1 MTYCVAIAVQDGLV
15 FCSDSR
21 TNAGPDVLST
31 YSKMHIYDPGPDRT
45 ITLLSA
51 GNLATSQ
58 AIISQIE
65 NDIEDGAEESLGTC
79 RKMIDVANYVSRVS
93 REQQSR
99 ANDSTA
105 DADINTAVS
114 IIVGGQIKGAKS
126 TIYMVYSAGNF
137 ISISDETRY
146 LQIGESKYG
155 KPILDRI
162 LRADTSLEDAAR
174 CALVSMDSTMRAN
187 ATVGPPVE
195 VLVYE
200 NDTFES
206 DHYIKLTE
214 EDSYLTTLRKKWSEA
229 IQTAFAELPQFE
241 WERRSASLHAVS
253 EEPPPQDVVMDMLK
267 DWTKDR
273 GNNDQ
278 PK

>member
-1 MTYCVAIAVQDGLV
+1 MTYCVAIAAKDGLV

-21 TNAGPDVLST
+21 TNAGPDILST
-31 YSKMHIYDPGPDRT
+31 YSKMHTYNLGNDRM
-45 ITLLSA
+45 IVLLSA

-58 AIISQIE
+58 AVIAQIE
-65 NDIEDGAEESLGTC
+65 GDMEIEDAESLLSCG
-79 RKMIDVANYVSRVS
+79 KMVEIANYVSRVS
-93 REQQSR
+93 REQQS
-99 ANDSTA
+99 AASDSTA
-105 DADINTAVS
+105 ESDVDTSVS
-114 IIVGGQIKGAKS
+114 FIVGGQIDGSKPS
-126 TIYMVYSAGNF
+126 IYMIYSAGNF
-137 ISISDETRY
+137 ISVSEETPY

-162 LRADTSLEDAAR
+162 LNADTSLEDAAR

-214 EDSYLTTLRKKWSEA
+214 EDSYLGTLRRTWSAA
-229 IQTAFAELPQFE
+229 IKQAFLDLPQFE
-241 WERRSASLHAVS
+241 WEKRSASLQAVQ
-253 EEPPPQDVVMDMLK
+253 PFADVPVADERRR
-267 DWTKDR
+267 D
-273 GNNDQ
+273 
-278 PK
+278 

>member
-1 MTYCVAIAVQDGLV
+1 MTYCLAIAAKDGLV

-31 YSKMHIYDPGPDRT
+31 YSKMHIYDPGPDRM

-51 GNLATSQ
+51 GNLATTQS
-58 AIISQIE
+58 IIAQIE
-65 NDIEDGAEESLGTC
+65 SDVEDAEEESLATC

-93 REQQSR
+93 REQQAKAS
-99 ANDSTA
+99 DSTA
-105 DADINTAVS
+105 DADVDTSVS
-114 IIVGGQIKGAKS
+114 IIVGGQIAGSKPG
-126 TIYMVYSAGNF
+126 IYMIYAAGNF
-137 ISISDETRY
+137 ISISDETPY

-214 EDSYLTTLRKKWSEA
+214 EDSYLTTLRRAWGEA
-229 IQTAFAELPQFE
+229 IKDAFSDLPQFE
-241 WERRSASLHAVS
+241 WERRSASLHAVADDS
-253 EEPPPQDVVMDMLK
+253 ALK
-267 DWTKDR
+267 EDR
-273 GNNDQ
+273 LN
-278 PK
+278 